1 MGLGMGLR
9 DYGMGRTRSK
19 ERLLLVATVMID
31 HRYVGSMASNHLLLL
46 RTSSPSCPERWN

>member
-9 DYGMGRTRSK
+9 DYGLGRTRSK